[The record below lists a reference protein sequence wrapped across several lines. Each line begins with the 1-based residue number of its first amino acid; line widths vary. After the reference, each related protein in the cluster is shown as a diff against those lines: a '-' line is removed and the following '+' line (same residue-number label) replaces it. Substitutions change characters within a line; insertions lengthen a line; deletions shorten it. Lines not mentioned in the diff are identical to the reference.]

1 MRTLLRLI
9 AIDRYCLPLL
19 CTMVYYTWLGLVPM
33 LILIL
38 KYNFMLNKV
47 LWHGPHKKVTR
58 YWQGHV
64 FIKDQ
69 VSELIIDDQ
78 MLHTDRKDQT
88 LDQRKQ
94 TMDQKNQINPHEL
107 GLIQGHLLYPEMQ
120 PLIRRFKV
128 LRPFLRLFFKTT
140 LANIP
145 IIIEEEIRGL
155 ITAYNQHVKWYDQLT
170 YEQALEYHMLVD
182 QWIACSV
189 IVHQIDQKT
198 YIGRNMDF
206 SPFGSGGSDSVL
218 IRMHKKCYLTV
229 PGFVGLISAWKETL
243 TGPMCCFLNI
253 SYAGK
258 RTKKSIITPITFNAK
273 KIFEEVTSIYQV
285 KNKEYTGLPCHLTF
299 VGQNYYYQKNTGIDD
314 ERIEELTNQAVVFK
328 SEQTAQYWTTFNYS
342 YPFHFGN
349 ARSSNSRDRAT
360 AVHLVMCVNPF
371 NKMNAMLAITHDML
385 NVPDTIHSF
394 YIDLDKKELYLS
406 CDNGFAADGPFVRLP
421 LFNNSM

>member
-9 AIDRYCLPLL
+9 AIDRYCLPLACL
-19 CTMVYYTWLGLVPM
+19 LICYTWLGLIPM

-58 YWQGHV
+58 NWQGHR

-78 MLHTDRKDQT
+78 MLHTDRKDQAK
-88 LDQRKQ
+88 DS
-94 TMDQKNQINPHEL
+94 INPYEL
-107 GLIQGHLLYPEMQ
+107 GLIQGHLLYPEMR

-128 LRPFLRLFFKTT
+128 LRPFLRLFFNAPV
-140 LANIP
+140 ANIP
-145 IIIEEEIRGL
+145 TMIEEEIKGL

-206 SPFGSGGSDSVL
+206 SPFGSGGSDSLL
-218 IRMHKKCYLTV
+218 IRMRQKCYLTV

-258 RTKKSIITPITFNAK
+258 RAKKSIITPITFNAK
-273 KIFEEVTSIYQV
+273 KIFEEVNSVYQV
-285 KNKEYTGLPCHLTF
+285 KNKEYVGLPCHLTF

-314 ERIEELTNQAVVFK
+314 ENIEELTNQAVVFNR
-328 SEQTAQYWTTFNYS
+328 ERTAQYWTTFNYS

-349 ARSSNSRDRAT
+349 ASSSNSRDRAT

-371 NKMNAMLAITHDML
+371 NKMNALLAITHDTL

-394 YIDLDKKELYLS
+394 YIDMDKKELYLS
-406 CDNGFAADGPFVRLP
+406 CDNGFAADGPFVRLS
-421 LFNNSM
+421 LY